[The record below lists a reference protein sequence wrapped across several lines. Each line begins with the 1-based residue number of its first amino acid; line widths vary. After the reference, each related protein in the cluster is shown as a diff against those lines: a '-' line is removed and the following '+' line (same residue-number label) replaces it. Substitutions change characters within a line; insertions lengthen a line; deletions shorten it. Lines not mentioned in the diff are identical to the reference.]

1 MSAVGMA
8 ALGRSLRVLARVTCL
23 TLGFASALGPARA
36 ETIDFGRFH
45 ALVVGNNDYEHWTPL
60 TTAVGD
66 AEEVAE
72 ILESKYGF
80 RVERLENATRS
91 QIVRALNQ
99 LRSELTEGD
108 SLLIYYA
115 GHGQID
121 GEDGFWIGVDG
132 ERNFED
138 SWVPVSTITRNLKH
152 MSADSCYSGTLT
164 LRRRRCGSSHRAGAK
179 RVAHANDDKR
189 ARLALTSGGL
199 EPVSDIGGGEHSV
212 FANEFLDA
220 LAGC

>member
-1 MSAVGMA
+1 M
-8 ALGRSLRVLARVTCL
+8 
-23 TLGFASALGPARA
+23 
-36 ETIDFGRFH
+36 I
-45 ALVVGNNDYEHWTPL
+45 GNNDYEHWTPL

-152 MSADSCYSGTLT
+152 MSARHVLVVADSCYSGTLT
-164 LRRRRCGSSHRAGAK
+164 RGDDDAGLRTGRERSAWLMRMTS
-179 RVAHANDDKR
+179 KR